1 MTDYAQLAIEAKA
14 KQEAAAVVLAEK
26 KKLEAAAHAF
36 FGSLVPALNE
46 EMDKANV
53 ELSRA
58 EVVLFSGVVVSDTE
72 PSLSVKYGEDRYCQI
87 TYNADTLEIVARLNG
102 NLGYSA
108 VPLDER
114 KTTLTWFVKDEE
126 TTAKVYPIHYIAGV
140 DSEVTASAMAETIV
154 AATIRGRFE

>member
-26 KKLEAAAHAF
+26 KKLEAAAHAY

-58 EVVLFSGVVVSDTE
+58 EVTLFGGVVVSDTE
-72 PSLSVKYGEDRYCQI
+72 PSLDVKYGEDRYCQV
-87 TYNADTLEIVARLNG
+87 TYNSDTLEIVARLTG

-108 VPLDER
+108 VPLDQR
-114 KTTLTWFVKDEE
+114 KTTLTWFVKDEGA
-126 TTAKVYPIHYIAGV
+126 AKVYPIHYIAGV
-140 DSEVTASAMAETIV
+140 DSDATASAMAETIV

>member
-26 KKLEAAAHAF
+26 KKLETAAHAY

-58 EVVLFSGVVVSDTE
+58 EVALFGGVVVSDTE
-72 PSLSVKYGEDRYCQI
+72 PSLDVKYGE
-87 TYNADTLEIVARLNG
+87 AF
-102 NLGYSA
+102 
-108 VPLDER
+108 P
-114 KTTLTWFVKDEE
+114 KT
-126 TTAKVYPIHYIAGV
+126 AP
-140 DSEVTASAMAETIV
+140 
-154 AATIRGRFE
+154 